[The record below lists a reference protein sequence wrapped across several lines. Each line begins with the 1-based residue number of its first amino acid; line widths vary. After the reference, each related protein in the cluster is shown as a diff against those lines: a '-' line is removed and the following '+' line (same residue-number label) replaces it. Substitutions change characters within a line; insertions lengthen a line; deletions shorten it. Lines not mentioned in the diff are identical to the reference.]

1 MATRYGCEVVVFV
14 PRDKAWDNDPFRR
27 EPGLSLGGKSRR
39 PLADLRAGEVR
50 TMIAHRRAA
59 VESAVGG
66 RS

>member
-50 TMIAHRRAA
+50 T
-59 VESAVGG
+59 
-66 RS
+66 